1 MIPATRAEALR
12 ALEEFVPRLPAYAA
26 GRNHVGKP
34 SVSRLSAAIRHR
46 LVLEEEV
53 VARSLAAHAFPR
65 IEKWIQEV
73 LWRTYWKGWLE
84 VRPGIW
90 KSFVERAERLPSEL
104 PPAVVHRAREVAAGR
119 SGVAVMDRFARELL
133 ETGYVHNHARMWW
146 ASFWIHVERLPW
158 ELGAAHY
165 FRHLHDADPASNTL
179 SWRWVAGLQTRGK
192 SYLVR
197 RSNLERYCEPLETE
211 GLDRLDD
218 SRVSAAAVVDAAE
231 ADLRSITPY
240 GQSAVSG
247 PCMLWLHEDDLVPEV
262 GPLADTR
269 PECVVALEP
278 AREGKGAYQRKAI
291 EDALQRAAAHYDCPA
306 HLVATLDDLAA
317 RSGGLPVVAFAPFVG
332 PARSS
337 AHELR
342 ERLPCQFVR
351 REWDERFF
359 PHAVRGFFP
368 FWAAVSR
375 ELAR

>member
-1 MIPATRAEALR
+1 MIPATRAEALQ
-12 ALEEFVPRLPAYAA
+12 ALEEFVPRMPGYAA
-26 GRNHVGKP
+26 GRNHVGSA

-46 LVLEEEV
+46 LVLEDEV
-53 VARSLAAHAFPR
+53 VESSLAAHAFPL

-84 VRPGIW
+84 ARPGVW
-90 KSFVERAERLPSEL
+90 DSFVERAERLPAEL
-104 PPAVVHRAREVAAGR
+104 PAATIRRANEVAAGR

-192 SYLVR
+192 AYLVR
-197 RSNLERYCEPLETE
+197 RSNLEKYCEAVEPG

-218 SRVSAAAVVDAAE
+218 TRVEAADVVDV
-231 ADLRSITPY
+231 ADASVRPMDLSPVRAIPGSFT
-240 GQSAVSG
+240 
-247 PCMLWLHEDDLVPEV
+247 LWLHEDDLAPEI
-262 GPLADTR
+262 GPLAGAR
-269 PECVVALEP
+269 PERVVAVAP
-278 AREGKGAYQRKAI
+278 AAHGNGAFRRRAI
-291 EDALQRAAAHYDCPA
+291 EDALQRSAAHFGCTAD
-306 HLVATLDDLAA
+306 LVATADEIPA

-332 PARSS
+332 PAR
-337 AHELR
+337 AVAEELR
-342 ERLPCQFVR
+342 RHACCHFVR
-351 REWDERFF
+351 RTWDERFF
-359 PHAVRGFFP
+359 PCATRGFFP

-375 ELAR
+375 EIAR